1 MKQAIGNLA
10 MESFVG
16 KEHCLEGIP
25 VNLFKLLFSPPCIH
39 LDFQAEGPDIFSP
52 YRGDLKSHIGN

>member
-1 MKQAIGNLA
+1 